1 MDIATARLLLD
12 NLLERSNT
20 SGDKVFLTSA
30 ELKALE
36 AILSVEG
43 PLVVAKPI
51 SETPEASANTIAPHI
66 SLIDLNLTSSQLTQE
81 ALLCIDFGT
90 SYSKAFMSEGDAED
104 NPELIDL
111 AIGDPSSI
119 NPLVTP
125 SELLIH
131 DNTLYFGV
139 LARRVWEDID
149 APRSR
154 LIDSIKHFITLN
166 ADVSKL
172 SQQRLDTDRDP
183 QQLFT
188 RRDILLLYLAHLMS
202 LTEAAL
208 DSRGKSANIERRF
221 THPAWKDGT
230 RQRNEEEMQ
239 WLMAEAV
246 LLSRSAPEMFREAID
261 LKQARQLLDQLS
273 VLPKNKLP
281 TMLIGKP
288 VREATAAG
296 AGALLASQEGKRSAF
311 LVVDIGAGTTD
322 VAGFLC
328 ANNAITGTLKISEVS
343 GSADAK
349 NMAGNLLDET
359 LQRFILGRS
368 NHSQQSVE
376 YGMAQQ
382 ALRRQ
387 IRLLKEQLFQRGS
400 IAVELPTDEI
410 VEVTLADFRNYLP
423 VQKFEATIREMVAKS
438 AVALVGSAERV
449 NLVATGGGASLPVI
463 NDLSDTGVKVGD
475 KHVRLIVVDAV
486 PSSVRTFYPSLIPP
500 YTQIAVALGGSL
512 STLPEEIKSLPSGIV
527 DPPKY
532 ETQPSYKN

>member
-1 MDIATARLLLD
+1 MDITTARLLLE
-12 NLLERSNT
+12 NLLERSRS
-20 SGDKVFLTSA
+20 SGEKVFLTSA
-30 ELKALE
+30 ELKALQVVLGVELAPVE
-36 AILSVEG
+36 AETIEEKLSPAVTTTAPRI
-43 PLVVAKPI
+43 PLI
-51 SETPEASANTIAPHI
+51 DLTIAP
-66 SLIDLNLTSSQLTQE
+66 SQLIQD
-81 ALLCIDFGT
+81 ARLCIDFGT

-104 NPELIDL
+104 DPELFDL
-111 AIGDPSSI
+111 AIGDPTSS

-131 DNTLYFGV
+131 GNTLYFGIR
-139 LARRVWEDID
+139 ARGMWEDID
-149 APRSR
+149 APSAR
-154 LIDSIKHFITLN
+154 LIDSIKQFITLN

-172 SQQRLDTDRDP
+172 AQQRLDTDKDP

-208 DSRGKSANIERRF
+208 EGRGKSANIKRRF

-230 RQRNEEEMQ
+230 RQRNEEEMRR
-239 WLMAEAV
+239 LMAEAV

-261 LKQARQLLDQLS
+261 LKQARQLLDQLTA
-273 VLPKNKLP
+273 LPESKLP
-281 TMLIGKP
+281 SLLISEP

-296 AGALLASQEGKRSAF
+296 AGALLASQEGMRSAF

-328 ANNAITGTLKISEVS
+328 ANNAITGVLKISEVS

-349 NMAGNLLDET
+349 NMAGNLLDEA
-359 LQRFILGRS
+359 LQRFILDRS

-376 YGMAQQ
+376 YRMAQQ

-400 IAVELPTDEI
+400 ITVELPTDEI
-410 VEVTLADFRNYLP
+410 VEVALSDFRNYPP

-438 AVALVGSAERV
+438 AVALAGSADRV
-449 NLVATGGGASLPVI
+449 NLVATGGGASLPLI
-463 NDLSDTGVKVGD
+463 GDLGETGVNVGD
-475 KHVRLIVVDAV
+475 KYVRLSVVDAV
-486 PSSVRTFYPSLIPP
+486 PSSVRTFYPGLIPP

-512 STLPEEIKSLPSGIV
+512 STLPEEIKSLPKGIV
-527 DPPKY
+527 DAPKY
-532 ETQPSYKN
+532 ETLPSYKS